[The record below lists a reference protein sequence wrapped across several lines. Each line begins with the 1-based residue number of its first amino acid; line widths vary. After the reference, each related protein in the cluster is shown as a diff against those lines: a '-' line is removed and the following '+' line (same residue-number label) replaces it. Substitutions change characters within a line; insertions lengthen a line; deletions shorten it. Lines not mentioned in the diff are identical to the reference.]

1 VVPDNQLGLGLLL
14 VLVGVALG
22 LAAWVGKAPDKV
34 TIIGIE
40 FGGSGAGL
48 SREAR
53 LALAA
58 VGSAVGIIGFV
69 LTVAGFVGPG
79 PAPTP
84 VPTPAPVVTA
94 PPPAPSP
101 SPMATTVVPD
111 VISLPPDVAAGD
123 LDNLR
128 LVAEVQCVE
137 ADTEQPP
144 GLVYATEPRDGTTVP
159 EWSTVVLLVQPP
171 CP

>member
-22 LAAWVGKAPDKV
+22 LAAWVGRAPDKV

-48 SREAR
+48 SRNAR
-53 LALAA
+53 LALAVVA
-58 VGSAVGIIGFV
+58 VTLGIAGFA

-79 PAPTP
+79 PTPSPT
-84 VPTPAPVVTA
+84 PTPAATA
-94 PPPAPSP
+94 PPTTPAASP
-101 SPMATTVVPD
+101 SPVATTVVPD
-111 VISLPPDVAAGD
+111 VIGLPPDVAEGD

-128 LVAEVQCVE
+128 LVAEVQCE
-137 ADTEQPP
+137 QSDTEEQP
-144 GLVYATEPRDGTTVP
+144 GLVYATDPRDGTIVP